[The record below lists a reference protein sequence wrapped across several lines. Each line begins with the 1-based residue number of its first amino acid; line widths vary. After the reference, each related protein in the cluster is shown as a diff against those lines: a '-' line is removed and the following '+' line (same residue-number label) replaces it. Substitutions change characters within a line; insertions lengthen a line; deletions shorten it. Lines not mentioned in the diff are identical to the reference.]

1 MLALIKSPQES
12 LSAVLRPALPRP
24 AFCLPCVCLAL
35 PVFGLRLTYE
45 LRIVRINLPLSGP
58 AAWRSLDI
66 LSTPLPNGSLKAPA
80 RSFRG
85 SDCPCV
91 PRGKCYVRL
100 PGAATSQAWTLGGPS
115 WPFNV
120 PFCCRVTHII
130 MADVM
135 ANEALS
141 RILVSCSACPPPSA
155 LPAVFS
161 VSTSL
166 SVRVC
171 SARMPVA
178 ICGLSWLSEHACI
191 LLFMHY
197 HVTVRHFSPSL
208 SLSVPP
214 FAFSCCCASSFIII
228 YALFI
233 CVRTSCV

>member
-12 LSAVLRPALPRP
+12 LSAVLRPALP
-24 AFCLPCVCLAL
+24 CLVSVYSACVCLAL
-35 PVFGLRLTYE
+35 LVFGLRLTYE

-66 LSTPLPNGSLKAPA
+66 LSSPLPMPA

-130 MADVM
+130 MADVT

-166 SVRVC
+166 SLRVC
-171 SARMPVA
+171 SCPHASCHLWPFMAFRACMYFIFYA
-178 ICGLSWLSEHACI
+178 LSCNCATFLSTSLPLSLSLPFLVVVRLLS
-191 LLFMHY
+191 LLFMLY
-197 HVTVRHFSPSL
+197 LYV
-208 SLSVPP
+208 
-214 FAFSCCCASSFIII
+214 
-228 YALFI
+228 YALPA
-233 CVRTSCV
+233 CKQ

>member
-24 AFCLPCVCLAL
+24 ALPCVCPAL

-66 LSTPLPNGSLKAPA
+66 LSSPLPNGSLKAPA

-85 SDCPCV
+85 SDCPSV

-100 PGAATSQAWTLGGPS
+100 PGAATSQAWTVGAHRGLLMCHS
-115 WPFNV
+115 V
-120 PFCCRVTHII
+120 VASHII

-166 SVRVC
+166 SLRVC
-171 SARMPVA
+171 SCPHASCHLWPFMAFRACMYFIFYA
-178 ICGLSWLSEHACI
+178 LSCNCATFLSI
-191 LLFMHY
+191 
-197 HVTVRHFSPSL
+197 
-208 SLSVPP
+208 SVPP
-214 FAFSCCCASSFIII
+214 FAFSRCCASSFIII

>member
-1 MLALIKSPQES
+1 M
-12 LSAVLRPALPRP
+12 
-24 AFCLPCVCLAL
+24 
-35 PVFGLRLTYE
+35 
-45 LRIVRINLPLSGP
+45 SGP

-66 LSTPLPNGSLKAPA
+66 LSSPLPNGSLKAPA

-166 SVRVC
+166 SLRAC
-171 SARMPVA
+171 SCPHASCHLWPFMAFRACMYFIFYA
-178 ICGLSWLSEHACI
+178 LSCNCATFLSI
-191 LLFMHY
+191 
-197 HVTVRHFSPSL
+197 
-208 SLSVPP
+208 SVPP